1 VAYFGA
7 GVLLAALAILAAW
20 KFYPQLWPSRDSPA
34 LAAAWQHHE
43 ARRAAA
49 QEEEPAAAA
58 VAQRAPA
65 GGVPRDCSFDPVLAS
80 AGPRDGRYAV
90 RAALAVQRSGDPA
103 PFLDVASE
111 AAGQQRMR
119 DGEVALIVACRLAAR
134 ETGSPTVLLG
144 DIQARLADHYT
155 TAAGMAPAWGIPD
168 VWSRARSLVA
178 ASVDSYVAAL
188 GPQASKTRRAQA
200 RLAAFAEPAAQAQE
214 GQDGTAAPA
223 PSRATV
229 FVADPPAA
237 AADAELQASA
247 RPEEARAR
255 EASARGHEPAQASL
269 PVPQLVRQDPE
280 LQQLE
285 SDLRRL
291 RAQAE
296 AVSDDPAGLR
306 RRSAQARAE
315 RDARC
320 RDKACLRAWYAQRRS
335 ALLAEF

>member
-7 GVLLAALAILAAW
+7 GVLLAALAIGAAW

-34 LAAAWQHHE
+34 LAAAWQQHE
-43 ARRAAA
+43 ALRAAA
-49 QEEEPAAAA
+49 QVQEASAATA

-65 GGVPRDCSFDPVLAS
+65 GGSPRDCSFEPVLAS

-103 PFLDVASE
+103 PFLDVATE
-111 AAGQQRMR
+111 AANEQRMR

-155 TAAGMAPAWGIPD
+155 TAAGMAPAWSTLD

-188 GPQASKTRRAQA
+188 GRQASKARRAQA
-200 RLAAFAEPAAQAQE
+200 RLDAFAEPAAQAQE
-214 GQDGTAAPA
+214 RQD
-223 PSRATV
+223 ATV
-229 FVADPPAA
+229 LVADPPAA
-237 AADAELQASA
+237 AGDAELQASA
-247 RPEEARAR
+247 RPEAPRTGD
-255 EASARGHEPAQASL
+255 ASARGREPAQASL
-269 PVPQLVRQDPE
+269 PAPQLVRQDAE
-280 LQQLE
+280 LQQLD

-306 RRSAQARAE
+306 QRAARARAE

-320 RDKACLRAWYAQRRS
+320 RDTSCLRAWYAQRRS

>member
-43 ARRAAA
+43 ALRAAA

-65 GGVPRDCSFDPVLAS
+65 GGVPRDCSFEPVLAS

-155 TAAGMAPAWGIPD
+155 TAAGMAPAWSTPD

-188 GPQASKTRRAQA
+188 GRQASKTRRAQA
-200 RLAAFAEPAAQAQE
+200 RLDAFAEPAAPEQAA
-214 GQDGTAAPA
+214 QDAAPT
-223 PSRATV
+223 PNRATV
-229 FVADPPAA
+229 LVADPPAA
-237 AADAELQASA
+237 AGDADLQASA
-247 RPEEARAR
+247 QPQEPWAR
-255 EASARGHEPAQASL
+255 EASARSREPAEASL
-269 PVPQLVRQDPE
+269 PVPQLVRQDAE

-306 RRSAQARAE
+306 RRVAQARAE

-320 RDKACLRAWYAQRRS
+320 RDKACLRAWYAQRRN

>member
-43 ARRAAA
+43 ALRAAA

-65 GGVPRDCSFDPVLAS
+65 GGVPRDCSFEPVLAS

-155 TAAGMAPAWGIPD
+155 TAAGMAPAWSTLD

-188 GPQASKTRRAQA
+188 GRQASKARRAQA
-200 RLAAFAEPAAQAQE
+200 RLDAFAEPAAQAQE
-214 GQDGTAAPA
+214 RQD
-223 PSRATV
+223 ATV
-229 FVADPPAA
+229 LVADPPAA
-237 AADAELQASA
+237 AGDAELQASA
-247 RPEEARAR
+247 RPEAPRTGD
-255 EASARGHEPAQASL
+255 ASARGREPAQASL
-269 PVPQLVRQDPE
+269 PAPQLVRQDAE
-280 LQQLE
+280 LQQLD

-306 RRSAQARAE
+306 QRAARARAE

-320 RDKACLRAWYAQRRS
+320 RDTSCLRAWYAQRRS